1 MVTPQLNIMHLEKNL
16 EYNWI
21 HSGKS
26 LVVSRAIQYIK
37 TGAWVETRAHHG
49 QMVQRLARLAH
60 NQHDQG
66 SIPCLPTSG

>member
-1 MVTPQLNIMHLEKNL
+1 MVTPQLNIMHLEKKL
-16 EYNWI
+16 EYTWI

-49 QMVQRLARLAH
+49 TMAQR
-60 NQHDQG
+60 
-66 SIPCLPTSG
+66 